1 MLTDIATGPRSKIN
15 PTTFEQYWI
24 NNHRVVLVGIKCRG
38 SSAENVTA
46 DDRCSKGAKK
56 KRKNGDRDS
65 RKDRSVRVRE
75 GGRKIWSNR
84 RIKATSSRWLVWP
97 LANGSLTPVHKSHP
111 PRGTNWEIVTSTKRC
126 SYTLSLPPRSGGGV
140 LGDRKRVESC
150 LVCIKPAKSR
160 G

>member
-1 MLTDIATGPRSKIN
+1 M
-15 PTTFEQYWI
+15 F
-24 NNHRVVLVGIKCRG
+24 
-38 SSAENVTA
+38 
-46 DDRCSKGAKK
+46 KGW
-56 KRKNGDRDS
+56 KRNEKNGDRDS
-65 RKDRSVRVRE
+65 GKDRSVRARE
-75 GGRKIWSNR
+75 GERKIWSNR